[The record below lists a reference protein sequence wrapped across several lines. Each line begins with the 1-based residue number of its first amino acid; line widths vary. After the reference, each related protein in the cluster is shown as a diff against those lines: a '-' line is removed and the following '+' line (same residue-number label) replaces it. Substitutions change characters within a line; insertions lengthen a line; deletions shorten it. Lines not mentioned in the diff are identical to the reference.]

1 MLPVPRHLVILPGDF
16 IKDVATE
23 ATRRGRMSD
32 PTPTLDLS
40 PGKPRMRV
48 GVERKES
55 FLLCSIFDFTP

>member
-1 MLPVPRHLVILPGDF
+1 
-16 IKDVATE
+16 
-23 ATRRGRMSD
+23 MSD